1 MAERWAHIK
10 AELIAGA
17 PTCDD
22 EAQALQDA
30 QAQTIASGEPRVLVR
45 LVAEIKPDPRPP
57 VVVTRY
63 E

>member
-1 MAERWAHIK
+1 MGERWAHIK

-22 EAQALQDA
+22 EAQAFQEA
-30 QAQTIASGEPRVLVR
+30 QAQTIATGEPRVVVR
-45 LVAEIKPDPRPP
+45 LIAEIKPDPKPP
-57 VVVTRY
+57 VIVNRY